1 MSSKSSSRS
10 KYSHFGIGFST
21 SVLKDDFVL
30 AFETD
35 ENFDIKSWLPFKGK
49 MKLPS
54 QMEVLKLVL
63 FLRDKLVGKIMGS
76 VLERS
81 TILLLQLFRSI
92 GPGWW
97 WW

>member
-1 MSSKSSSRS
+1 MSPKSSSRS

-21 SVLKDDFVL
+21 SVLKDYFILD
-30 AFETD
+30 FETD
-35 ENFDIKSWLPFKGK
+35 ENFDIKPWLPFKGK

-81 TILLLQLFRSI
+81 TILLLKLFRSI
-92 GPGWW
+92 GPGLVSL
-97 WW
+97 

>member
-1 MSSKSSSRS
+1 MK
-10 KYSHFGIGFST
+10 
-21 SVLKDDFVL
+21 
-30 AFETD
+30 TD
-35 ENFDIKSWLPFKGK
+35 YIKINYIKSWLPFKGK

-76 VLERS
+76 VLEKS

-97 WW
+97 

>member
-21 SVLKDDFVL
+21 LVLKDDFVL

-97 WW
+97 